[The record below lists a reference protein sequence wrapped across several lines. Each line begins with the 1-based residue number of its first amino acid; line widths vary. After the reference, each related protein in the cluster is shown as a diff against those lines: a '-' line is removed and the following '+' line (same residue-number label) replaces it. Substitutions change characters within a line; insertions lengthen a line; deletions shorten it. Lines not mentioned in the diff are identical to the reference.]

1 MTIAAPGALGP
12 TIFIIMMPTTSMIK
26 QMWPLLLLQMMNSI
40 CRLIP
45 PAKMYYL
52 WPQTNLQ
59 YTSRLFNLYTNQIT
73 FRPINFVASEK
84 FFIGGSPLHGNLY
97 DINNF
102 KSLKKIEI
110 QVLWMCQEW
119 WKLPHY
125 HRAWTCCVM
134 IFWGNLFQL
143 HLECFCC
150 ISIINLIQL
159 TATSV
164 TLICV
169 NNTVSNCSFMLSGWY
184 DDHKDIAHCNCKTR
198 TYLAKLSFQNIKK
211 HI

>member
-12 TIFIIMMPTTSMIK
+12 TIFIIMTPTISMIK
-26 QMWPLLLLQMMNSI
+26 KCGHWYCFRWCIASVGWFPQQRCIISDLKQTYNTHQDYSTCIPIKLHSDPLILLQVRNFLLEDPLSKDICMKSI
-40 CRLIP
+40 ISKVL
-45 PAKMYYL
+45 
-52 WPQTNLQ
+52 
-59 YTSRLFNLYTNQIT
+59 
-73 FRPINFVASEK
+73 K
-84 FFIGGSPLHGNLY
+84 FA
-97 DINNF
+97 
-102 KSLKKIEI
+102 I
-110 QVLWMCQEW
+110 QALWMCQEW

-125 HRAWTCCVM
+125 HCAWTCHVM
-134 IFWGNLFQL
+134 MFWGNLFQL